1 MGDATEG
8 KILRNALEEGDAWFN
23 TGDLMKTIDV
33 GFNLGY
39 DHYQFVDRIG
49 DTFRWK
55 SENVSTNEVGE
66 IINGFDQIQFCN
78 VYGVE
83 IPKTDGKAGM
93 VALGTDFPVEQVNP
107 FLTFYAAVA
116 RQDVEQ
122 YPEGGFQMENALSR
136 EEDTSGRSERWFRQS
151 GTLLG

>member
-1 MGDATEG
+1 MRLRRATPG
-8 KILRNALEEGDAWFN
+8 SN

-83 IPKTDGKAGM
+83 FQKLM
-93 VALGTDFPVEQVNP
+93 E
-107 FLTFYAAVA
+107 
-116 RQDVEQ
+116 RQEWL
-122 YPEGGFQMENALSR
+122 P
-136 EEDTSGRSERWFRQS
+136 
-151 GTLLG
+151 